1 MNCFLSENWDLRL
14 STIWNMRWAS
24 WKARWALIFWMATPP
39 QTRRL
44 PGRNREYHCKG
55 YRAQPIHA
63 LLLGGSFG
71 SSPALKFQGQ
81 ALPSSRPIKS
91 MLLIL
96 EARQESGAVMVS
108 QGLAHRKET
117 TEFSQENRWPKGA
130 DVALWSDEFHPFS
143 NANAIAFYGDGIS
156 WSIPIEVVRSP
167 QSLVEAKV
175 STLECTRSS
184 IHKGSA
190 CLCIF
195 GIHLAIGLGFIV
207 FKAVSFDLP
216 NLFKLDAQAL
226 VRCGHWDRIWILSG
240 KQQWRI
246 WDSSVTVAGLRQRC
260 GICIDMQA
268 YPEYIYIYL
277 YTLLRKPLKPP
288 LVKALC
294 FSHRPCQDLCNL
306 ADLVTCLTMWH
317 HHARSWEFLRVR
329 PCTGDCSEVRR
340 VHWQRLLP
348 RSSRISW
355 TKFCW
360 ARRSSPRWHRTPR
373 PPSPPTF
380 PWSSSW
386 ESGTCKS
393 SDLQRKGECLF
404 WSIHHNSSSSSI
416 CPHPSDDWI
425 GDRAGA
431 LLGSQAQQ
439 RHIAAHGNGS
449 RNRPE
454 GSWEN
459 RTQALA
465 SWRSKNQLPNHV
477 SLSE

>member
-96 EARQESGAVMVS
+96 EARQESGAVVVS

-268 YPEYIYIYL
+268 YPEYIYICIL
-277 YTLLRKPLKPP
+277 FFGNHWNHPL
-288 LVKALC
+288 
-294 FSHRPCQDLCNL
+294 SRPFVS
-306 ADLVTCLTMWH
+306 A
-317 HHARSWEFLRVR
+317 
-329 PCTGDCSEVRR
+329 TG
-340 VHWQRLLP
+340 P
-348 RSSRISW
+348 ARISATLRTW
-355 TKFCW
+355 SHVWQCDITTPDLENFFAFVPALATAPRFGESIGKDFCHG
-360 ARRSSPRWHRTPR
+360 APGSPGQSSAGPEDRHHDGTELHGHHLHRH
-373 PPSPPTF
+373 F
-380 PWSSSW
+380 PGVPLGSQAPASLRIC
-386 ESGTCKS
+386 SGRENVFF
-393 SDLQRKGECLF
+393 DQF
-404 WSIHHNSSSSSI
+404 IIIHHNSS
-416 CPHPSDDWI
+416 
-425 GDRAGA
+425 
-431 LLGSQAQQ
+431 
-439 RHIAAHGNGS
+439 
-449 RNRPE
+449 
-454 GSWEN
+454 
-459 RTQALA
+459 
-465 SWRSKNQLPNHV
+465 
-477 SLSE
+477 